1 MSLTSGVLR
10 LACVCVQFLEIM
22 SDPDPEDDSVFMMDC
37 IIAKY
42 PHPDA
47 ANRDVGDDPYF
58 FRLVD
63 TRLKALT

>member
-1 MSLTSGVLR
+1 M
-10 LACVCVQFLEIM
+10 QFLELM
-22 SDPDPEDDSVFMMDC
+22 SDPNPDDDSVVMMDC

-47 ANRDVGDDPYF
+47 AEDGDDPYF

-63 TRLKALT
+63 TQLKART